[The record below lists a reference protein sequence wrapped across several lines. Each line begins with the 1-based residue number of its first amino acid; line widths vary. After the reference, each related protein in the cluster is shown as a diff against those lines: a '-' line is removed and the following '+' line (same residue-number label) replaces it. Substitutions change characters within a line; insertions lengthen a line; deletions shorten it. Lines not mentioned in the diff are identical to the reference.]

1 MLQKQTMFSLSFQ
14 PSSQSFGKGMRILH
28 TFTER
33 SNPVQITLNVSGY
46 CRPGEV
52 EPFQITKH
60 YIWQELKDLE
70 DLEGLVQYMDTEG
83 QVGNYKKAVETYN
96 SKQESRYMCATV
108 QYKVDINVAGIVLQY
123 TNYIPQSLAL
133 GLTEEPTEGENAQ
146 YRQLY
151 KNYHMLFNRKEKG
164 TL

>member
-1 MLQKQTMFSLSFQ
+1 MFSLSFQ
-14 PSSQSFGKGMRILH
+14 PSSQSFGKGMNILR
-28 TFTER
+28 TFTDP
-33 SNPVQITLNVSGY
+33 SDPVLIILDVSGY

-60 YIWQELKDLE
+60 YIWQEIKDLE
-70 DLEGLVQYMDTEG
+70 YLEELVQYMDAEG

-123 TNYIPQSLAL
+123 TNYIPQSLVQDGSNKATL
-133 GLTEEPTEGENAQ
+133 PSEAQ
-146 YRQLY
+146 
-151 KNYHMLFNRKEKG
+151 KVVKG
-164 TL
+164 TIESLQGLLKK